1 MLEESFALELKGVN
15 LYSDGRIVFEQV
27 DLAIHTGEI
36 FVIFGP
42 AGTHKSDFLKLCIG
56 LIPPQEGK
64 ILLKGQPIN
73 DLSQEKLQKLRQK
86 IGFVFERS
94 ALLNNL
100 TLFDNI
106 ALPLR
111 YHTDLDEKTIHEKVE
126 EKINLLEINGY
137 EKMFPA
143 QLPPSIEKRTSI
155 ARALIMEPEII
166 FYDEPT
172 AELDT
177 LGAETIAN
185 LIKRINEK
193 GVTSLVATYNIPTV
207 LRLAKRLALIKDKKI
222 SVIENLEDVQNELIS
237 HLPKF

>member
-1 MLEESFALELKGVN
+1 MSDFLVLELEKVN
-15 LYSDGRIVFEQV
+15 LILDGKIIFEDV
-27 DLAIHTGEI
+27 NLSVKKGEN

-42 AGTHKSDFLKLCIG
+42 AGTHKSDLLKLCIG
-56 LIPPQEGK
+56 LIPPTEGK
-64 ILLKGQPIN
+64 VKIQGQLLTE
-73 DLSQEKLQKLRQK
+73 LSLEKLQELRQR

-100 TLFDNI
+100 TVFDNI

-111 YHTDLDEKTIHEKVE
+111 YHTDLDEKSICSRVE
-126 EKINLLEINGY
+126 EKIELLELTGY

-143 QLPPSIEKRTSI
+143 QLPPPVEKRVSI

-177 LGAETIAN
+177 IGAETIGN
-185 LIKRINEK
+185 LIKKINEK
-193 GVTSLVATYNIPTV
+193 GITSVMATYNIPTV
-207 LRLAKRLALIKDKKI
+207 LRLARRLALIKDKHI
-222 SVIENLEDVQNELIS
+222 FTVENIEEVRNELIS
-237 HLPKF
+237 HLPKL